1 MHEARLVREL
11 VTEID
16 RVADEEHADH
26 IDTVRIEIGALS
38 HVTPESLRGQFEL
51 LTHGSVAEHAH
62 LDISRGTNQA
72 APDAR
77 DIRLV
82 SVVVADA

>member
-16 RVADEEHADH
+16 RVAGEEHANH
-26 IDTVRIEIGALS
+26 VETVRIEIGALS

-51 LTHGSVAEHAH
+51 LTFRSAARDAD
-62 LDISRGTNQA
+62 LDITRATNQA
-72 APDAR
+72 APDAH

-82 SVVVADA
+82 SVVVSGS